1 MTFGFNIRGNE
12 LALWQKRIK
21 RRERWP
27 PRINLE
33 IPKSKKQKWDFT
45 LIADENILHY
55 TTSGKRVNQNCI
67 QIVQRRRR
75 KTANPAWQ
83 VPKLYILKISHLRSS
98 PWWHC
103 CWTQSVRWANVRG
116 LSGLEPAWVVVSKEN
131 QWDICHLF
139 YTGKIFGS
147 IFYTKNTRLKIF

>member
-1 MTFGFNIRGNE
+1 MNWLFDKSGSKG
-12 LALWQKRIK
+12 
-21 RRERWP
+21 ERWP

-75 KTANPAWQ
+75 KTANPA
-83 VPKLYILKISHLRSS
+83 
-98 PWWHC
+98 
-103 CWTQSVRWANVRG
+103 
-116 LSGLEPAWVVVSKEN
+116 
-131 QWDICHLF
+131 
-139 YTGKIFGS
+139 
-147 IFYTKNTRLKIF
+147 